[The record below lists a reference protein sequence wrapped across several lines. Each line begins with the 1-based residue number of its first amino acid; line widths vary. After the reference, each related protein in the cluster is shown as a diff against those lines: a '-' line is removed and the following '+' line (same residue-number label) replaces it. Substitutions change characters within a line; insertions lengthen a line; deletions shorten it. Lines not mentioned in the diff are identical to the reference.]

1 MIAKSLSHEFEEDIE
16 EIVDGENSSLLHV
29 AANSNNYEMA
39 EYYLNGYDK
48 LIRTHPEKYS
58 LEKKAKW
65 LQMKDNE
72 GFSCLHYS
80 VFRGNFKMAQ
90 LF

>member
-1 MIAKSLSHEFEEDIE
+1 MIKA
-16 EIVDGENSSLLHV
+16 
-29 AANSNNYEMA
+29 
-39 EYYLNGYDK
+39 
-48 LIRTHPEKYS
+48 HPEKYS
-58 LEKKAKW
+58 FEKKAKW

-90 LF
+90 LFEKNGADIYQINHQGLTVVHIAAQGDSPLLMVLSFSLLVLLPQ